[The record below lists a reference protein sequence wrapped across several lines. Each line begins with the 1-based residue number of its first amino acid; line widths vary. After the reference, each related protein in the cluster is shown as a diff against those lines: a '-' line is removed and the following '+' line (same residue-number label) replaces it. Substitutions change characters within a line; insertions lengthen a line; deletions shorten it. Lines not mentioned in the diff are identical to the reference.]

1 MWLRRAM
8 QKEKMKIIKRKL
20 IQGKSVSQISSC
32 IAVSEQTIYRVIKKN
47 NWRDL
52 SVRNKEKKRKMIIK
66 MMLNGASDDE
76 IKGSIGVSGST
87 IYRAKRDLI
96 KSKILTSWSKNK
108 FHEISTISK
117 KYHKI
122 FSLSGVDIDESDIQ
136 AALIDLLIHTDQ
148 KDIVN
153 KDAYFRKYAKK
164 KMSNLKSRVI
174 KYQAKYLTKCLTNED
189 GEEIYSH
196 SLDPEKILLLKEEL
210 SLVGKDLNDYL

>member
-1 MWLRRAM
+1 M

-20 IQGKSVSQISSC
+20 IQGKSVRQISSC
-32 IAVSEQTIYRVIKKN
+32 ISVSEQLVYRIIKKN

-52 SVRNKEKKRKMIIK
+52 SVRNKDKKRKMIIK
-66 MMLNGASDDE
+66 MMLNGSSDDE
-76 IKGSIGVSGST
+76 IKDRIGVSKST
-87 IYRAKRDLI
+87 IYRAKREKL
-96 KSKILTSWSKNK
+96 KSKGLTSWSKIK
-108 FHEISTISK
+108 FQEINTISK

-122 FSLSGVDIDESDIQ
+122 FSLSGVSIDESDIQ
-136 AALIDLLIHTDQ
+136 AVLMDLLIHTDQ
-148 KDIVN
+148 KDIEN
-153 KDAYFRKYAKK
+153 KDAYFRKYAQK

-174 KYQAKYLTKCLTNED
+174 KYQTKCLTNEN